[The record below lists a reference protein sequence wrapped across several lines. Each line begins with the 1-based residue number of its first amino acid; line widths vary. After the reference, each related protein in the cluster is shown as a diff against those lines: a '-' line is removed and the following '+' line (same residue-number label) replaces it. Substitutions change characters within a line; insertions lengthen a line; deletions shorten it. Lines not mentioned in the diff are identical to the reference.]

1 MSKVIDITDKLT
13 FEENPRI
20 RVNGTEIELNADAL
34 NMVEIIKASENATA
48 AEMAELFLTK
58 LLATAEDAEK
68 VRALNLNFKGMRTL
82 FTECI
87 KIITGSDDEGEAV
100 TPATT

>member
-1 MSKVIDITDKLT
+1 MSRIIDITDKLT

-20 RVNGTEIELNADAL
+20 RVKGTEIELNADAL
-34 NMVEIIKASENATA
+34 NLVEVLKASETATA
-48 AEMAELFLTK
+48 AELAELFLNK
-58 LLATAEDAEK
+58 LLATPEDAEK
-68 VRALNLNFKGMRTL
+68 VRALNLKFKGMKAL

-87 KIITGSDDEGEAV
+87 KIITGSDDEGEAA

>member
-1 MSKVIDITDKLT
+1 MSRIIDITDKLT

-34 NMVEIIKASENATA
+34 NLVEVLKASETATA
-48 AEMAELFLTK
+48 AELAELFLNK
-58 LLATAEDAEK
+58 LLATPEDTEK
-68 VRALNLNFKGMRTL
+68 VRALNLNFKGMKAL

-87 KIITGSDDEGEAV
+87 KIITGSGDEGEAA